1 VALYSA
7 FRKCVDA
14 PFMPT
19 VSETWRMRRISRG
32 SDSFH
37 VSEVTMQ
44 NVCPTL
50 NKTAIPRLFEASR
63 IVEVAG
69 KYA

>member
-1 VALYSA
+1 
-7 FRKCVDA
+7 
-14 PFMPT
+14 
-19 VSETWRMRRISRG
+19 
-32 SDSFH
+32 
-37 VSEVTMQ
+37 MQ